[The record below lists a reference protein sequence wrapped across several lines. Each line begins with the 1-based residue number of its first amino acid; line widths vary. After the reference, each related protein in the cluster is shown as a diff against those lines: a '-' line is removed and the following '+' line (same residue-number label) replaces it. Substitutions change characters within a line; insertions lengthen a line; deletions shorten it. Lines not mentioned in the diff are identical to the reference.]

1 MEKINTLKNLPELL
15 QDITEFVELCKTYDV
30 EFELIESET
39 EKLTNNF
46 FFDTLDEQGCR
57 RWEDMLNISRRETD
71 TLDNRRFRIKSIYLG
86 DTPYTERTLLEKLEM
101 LVGTGNVTVDIDVE
115 NSKVTVRLSLS
126 RKNKIAE
133 VEKMIDRMV
142 PLNMVIDSDLLY
154 NTHERLGLY
163 THAYLSKFTHQGLKE
178 NVLGG

>member
-57 RWEDMLNISRRETD
+57 RWEDMLNIC
-71 TLDNRRFRIKSIYLG
+71 SICRKKEIAG
-86 DTPYTERTLLEKLEM
+86 
-101 LVGTGNVTVDIDVE
+101 
-115 NSKVTVRLSLS
+115 SL
-126 RKNKIAE
+126 
-133 VEKMIDRMV
+133 KM
-142 PLNMVIDSDLLY
+142 LLY
-154 NTHERLGLY
+154 MGWLR
-163 THAYLSKFTHQGLKE
+163 SKIMLW
-178 NVLGG
+178 

>member
-1 MEKINTLKNLPELL
+1 MPELL

-71 TLDNRRFRIKSIYLG
+71 TLDDRRFRIKSIYLG
-86 DTPYTERTLLEKLEM
+86 DTPYTERC
-101 LVGTGNVTVDIDVE
+101 V
-115 NSKVTVRLSLS
+115 
-126 RKNKIAE
+126 
-133 VEKMIDRMV
+133 
-142 PLNMVIDSDLLY
+142 
-154 NTHERLGLY
+154 
-163 THAYLSKFTHQGLKE
+163 
-178 NVLGG
+178 